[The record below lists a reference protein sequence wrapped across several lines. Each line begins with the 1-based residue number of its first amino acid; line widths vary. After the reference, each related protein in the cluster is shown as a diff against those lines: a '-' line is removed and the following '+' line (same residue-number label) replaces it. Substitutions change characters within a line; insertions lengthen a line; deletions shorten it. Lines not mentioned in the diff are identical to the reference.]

1 MASKWRRTLLR
12 TISYVPTDWVGTHIL
27 RQLNKSLK
35 SEYYDQATDDFFELL
50 LRGMDLAFLLS
61 KDYRKNIK
69 GFNGK
74 YLFRTVSGSVKASA
88 IFADGDMKVRED
100 AIDDWDVMIQ
110 FKDAQALS
118 RFLLSQDQDIL
129 NSLLKNEVEV
139 HGNANYVYRYGFLV
153 RDLGRRLSVG

>member
-1 MASKWRRTLLR
+1 MASKWQRALLR
-12 TISYVPTDWVGTHIL
+12 PIPYVLTDRVGTLIL
-27 RQLNKSLK
+27 KQLNKSLTR
-35 SEYYDQATDDFFELL
+35 EYCDEVTKDFFELL

-74 YLFRTVSGSVKASA
+74 YLFRTAKGSVTASA
-88 IFADGDMKVRED
+88 IFADGDMKVSED
-100 AIDDWDVMIQ
+100 AIDDWDVMVQ

-118 RFLLSQDQDIL
+118 RFLLSRDQDIL

-153 RDLGRRLSVG
+153 RDLGRRLGVG

>member
-1 MASKWRRTLLR
+1 MASKWRRALLR
-12 TISYVPTDWVGTHIL
+12 TISHVPTDRVGTLIL
-27 RQLNKSLK
+27 RQLNTSLK
-35 SEYYDQATDDFFELL
+35 SEYFDQATDDFFELL

-61 KDYRKNIK
+61 KDYRKNIQ

-74 YLFRTVSGSVKASA
+74 YLFRTVNGSVKASA

-129 NSLLKNEVEV
+129 DSLLKNEVEV

-153 RDLGRRLSVG
+153 RDLGRRLGVG